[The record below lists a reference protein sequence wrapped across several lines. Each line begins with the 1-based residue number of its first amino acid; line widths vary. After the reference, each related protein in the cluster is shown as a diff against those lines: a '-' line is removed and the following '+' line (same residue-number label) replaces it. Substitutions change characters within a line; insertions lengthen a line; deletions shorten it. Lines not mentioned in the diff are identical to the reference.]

1 MDFNKVLNQV
11 LDVAKQTAQETMK
24 GNAAS
29 DNIAKIGGGAAA
41 LGVLSMLL
49 GRGGGSNLAKLGSL
63 TALGSLAYK
72 AYQNYQQQAQTGT
85 NVAEADFSAATEQDE
100 QNTNRLVLQAMI
112 AAAASDGH
120 VTEEEKQAILDE
132 AGDDAEVR
140 QWLEQAIA
148 SPLSAEQI
156 AGQVGGNQALAAQ
169 IYLAARMVCA
179 ELTRKEIIFLADLAK
194 ALRLE
199 EAFVEQ
205 LEKQAGF

>member
-1 MDFNKVLNQV
+1 MDFNKILNQV
-11 LDVAKQTAQETMK
+11 LNVAKQTTQETMK
-24 GNAAS
+24 GNTTS
-29 DNIAKIGGGAAA
+29 DNVAKIGGGAAA

-72 AYQNYQQQAQTGT
+72 AYQNYQQQAQAGT
-85 NVAEADFSAATEQDE
+85 EVAEADFSSATAQDE
-100 QNTNRLVLQAMI
+100 QNTSRLVLQAMI

-132 AGDDAEVR
+132 AGDDDEVR

-148 SPLSAEQI
+148 TPLSAAQI

-179 ELTRKEIIFLADLAK
+179 ELTRKEIIFLAELAK